1 MLHVQPQWQLGTE
14 VGVDQ
19 SLISRIFNKFVDE
32 LLQRHSSKL
41 YDNLHMESLTC
52 VMDMKILIEIS
63 LDGNTLTHSAA
74 QTDFVRQRLIQRV
87 KSLRY

>member
-41 YDNLHMESLTC
+41 YDNLGNIAKVLLSLQ
-52 VMDMKILIEIS
+52 VDE
-63 LDGNTLTHSAA
+63 
-74 QTDFVRQRLIQRV
+74 
-87 KSLRY
+87 